1 MGLMTRAALCLMFA
15 AGVLLAA
22 CGLLPW
28 YQFPGGY
35 HISGLDAH
43 AVSDLGDG
51 YILLVL
57 GTICATLAA
66 WLILAGR
73 LNALALVAIAVA
85 SSASFGISITSL
97 TRPGNVCGPSYFSRT
112 SNLVCISSNGGDV
125 FGSID
130 GGMASA
136 FLWLATGL
144 GLFAFLMTI
153 ALPVIE
159 DYLYEDYEASEEVKQ
174 AWA

>member
-1 MGLMTRAALCLMFA
+1 MGLMTRNALWLIFA
-15 AGVLLAA
+15 AGVVLAA

-28 YQFPGGY
+28 FRFPSGY

-43 AVSDLGDG
+43 VVSDLGDG
-51 YILLVL
+51 YILLML

-73 LNALALVAIAVA
+73 LNALALVVIAVA
-85 SSASFGISITSL
+85 STASFGFTITSL
-97 TRPGNVCGPSYFSRT
+97 TRPDNVCGPSFFPAT
-112 SNLVCISSNGGDV
+112 NGLTCVVGGGDV

-130 GGMASA
+130 DGYVTG
-136 FLWLATGL
+136 FVWLAL
-144 GLFAFLMTI
+144 GLSLFVALI
-153 ALPVIE
+153 ALALPLIE
-159 DYLYEDYEASEEVKQ
+159 DYFYEDYETSEEVME